1 MLRTRSPR
9 KEKISNCY
17 LHSNSLSN
25 KMDNS
30 LLAVRDINHKYIVVG
45 NEGWV
50 YNDNVNDPKIK
61 KWLGEVVGKE
71 GEDLTRHDKWL
82 CMMYPRLKL
91 LQKLLADDGVIF
103 ISIDDTECSNLILI
117 CNEIFGASN
126 FVANVSWQRTYSPR
140 NDSKGVAD
148 GLFCR
153 EIDGLFCR
161 SSPDIIVRRRC
172 VLSHKRRG
180 WLQPSPSFRYSRN
193 LALQDELYHPVI
205 NNGPA
210 VLVCVDKRLGT
221 GPVNQSRDAG

>member
-1 MLRTRSPR
+1 MIPFGQILQRLRN
-9 KEKISNCY
+9 EKRWSQ
-17 LHSNSLSN
+17 S
-25 KMDNS
+25 K
-30 LLAVRDINHKYIVVG
+30 LA
-45 NEGWV
+45 E
-50 YNDNVNDPKIK
+50 
-61 KWLGEVVGKE
+61 
-71 GEDLTRHDKWL
+71 
-82 CMMYPRLKL
+82 KL
-91 LQKLLADDGVIF
+91 
-103 ISIDDTECSNLILI
+103 
-117 CNEIFGASN
+117 
-126 FVANVSWQRTYSPR
+126 
-140 NDSKGVAD
+140 GVAD